1 MGGLSRVTGF
11 WEGLTGPSRR
21 LIVGAVLI
29 FVVGIILLMKFSGQT
44 SYATLVSSASADDAA
59 AITSQ
64 LNDSGIRYKLTD
76 GGTTVQVPASDL
88 DQARLDLA
96 SSNLLDGG
104 GVGFEIFD
112 KSNLGATDFTNR
124 VNLVRATEGE
134 LSRTISRLDPVQSA
148 TVKIAMPEEQLFT
161 DEQQPTTAAVVVATK
176 TGQDL
181 DAGQVK
187 GITKLVAM
195 AVPGL
200 KVADVTVTDSQG
212 NILEGGDADVTGT
225 SAASDR
231 LKLQSTYERGLQ
243 GQLDAMMAAVLGP
256 GKAVTKVNAV
266 LDLDKTTTDSETYN
280 KDSLVPL
287 ESDTSKETLK
297 SAGGAAG
304 SVAGTSANTPTTSTF
319 PSTGT
324 SGGDTNYN
332 KTSEATK
339 NGVDRV
345 RSQVEKVPGHDHQ
358 PGHLG
363 AGQRQGPDG
372 GRRRARGHDQGG
384 RRLPERPRPDQ
395 RAGGALRGRRHGG
408 HRRRRGGQGGHGHC
422 RRIRRARHHGLRQDR
437 RSPPSASCSWPCSPA
452 APCAAGRPISRRP
465 SPNCSSAVRC
475 RSRELSS
482 GFIPSAPVAAI
493 QQLEGQRKTPI
504 EAQMEDLALRKPE
517 DVAQLLRGWL
527 LGTGGAPV
535 TVPSVAGR
543 QKAAILLVSL
553 GARGLG
559 GHLQAPAPGG
569 DRRAARSR
577 SPASATSRPSARPP
591 SWRSSTRS
599 RWPRSTS
606 PRAGSTTPT
615 RSSRRPSAP
624 STPRR

>member
-1 MGGLSRVTGF
+1 MGGLSRITGF

-44 SYATLVSSASADDAA
+44 SYSTLVSSASADDAA

-64 LNDSGIRYKLTD
+64 LNSSGIRYKLTD

-148 TVKIAMPEEQLFT
+148 TVKVAMPEEQLFT
-161 DEQQPTTAAVVVATK
+161 DQQQPTTAAVVVATK

-212 NILEGGDADVTGT
+212 NILDGGDSAATGT
-225 SAASDR
+225 SAAADR

-243 GQLDAMMAAVLGP
+243 GQLDAMLAAVLGP

-332 KTSEATK
+332 KSSEATK

-345 RSQVEKVPGHDHQ
+345 RSQVEKTPGTITSQAISVQVSDKVPTAVVAGLEDTIKAAVGFQ
-358 PGHLG
+358 NGRDQINVQAVPFAADGTAVTAAAAAAKG
-363 AGQRQGPDG
+363 ATATAGASSGPDIMG
-372 GRRRARGHDQGG
+372 FAKTGIAAIGVLLLALFARRSLRRRQTDLEKA
-384 RRLPERPRPDQ
+384 LPE
-395 RAGGALRGRRHGG
+395 LLKHGPVPV
-408 HRRRRGGQGGHGHC
+408 
-422 RRIRRARHHGLRQDR
+422 
-437 RSPPSASCSWPCSPA
+437 S
-452 APCAAGRPISRRP
+452 
-465 SPNCSSAVRC
+465 
-475 RSRELSS
+475 ELNS
-482 GFIPSAPVAAI
+482 GFIPSAPMAAI

-527 LGTGGAPV
+527 LGTG
-535 TVPSVAGR
+535 
-543 QKAAILLVSL
+543 
-553 GARGLG
+553 
-559 GHLQAPAPGG
+559 
-569 DRRAARSR
+569 
-577 SPASATSRPSARPP
+577 ARP
-591 SWRSSTRS
+591 
-599 RWPRSTS
+599 
-606 PRAGSTTPT
+606 
-615 RSSRRPSAP
+615 
-624 STPRR
+624 

>member
-21 LIVGAVLI
+21 LIVGAVLL
-29 FVVGIILLMKFSGQT
+29 FVVGIFLLMRFSGQT

-64 LNDSGIRYKLTD
+64 LDDAGIRYKLTD
-76 GGTTVQVPASDL
+76 GGQTVQVPAADL

-161 DEQQPTTAAVVVATK
+161 DEQQPTTAAVVIATK
-176 TGQDL
+176 AGQEL
-181 DAGQVK
+181 DPGQVK
-187 GITKLVAM
+187 GVTKLVAM

-212 NILEGGDADVTGT
+212 NILEGADADASGAT
-225 SAASDR
+225 AAAQR

-243 GQLDAMMAAVLGP
+243 AQLDGMLAAVLGP
-256 GKAVTKVNAV
+256 GKAVTKVSAV

-319 PSTGT
+319 PSTATG
-324 SGGDTNYN
+324 GGDTDYN

-345 RSQVEKVPGHDHQ
+345 RSQVEKTPGTITSQAISVQVSDKVPTAVTAGLEDTIKAAVGFEAGRDQ
-358 PGHLG
+358 INVQAVPFAADGTAVTAAAAAAKG
-363 AGQRQGPDG
+363 ATASSGSSG
-372 GRRRARGHDQGG
+372 GMDIMGIAKTAIAAIGVLLLALFARRSLRRRQTDLEKA
-384 RRLPERPRPDQ
+384 LPELLKRGPVSVSELN
-395 RAGGALRGRRHGG
+395 AGV
-408 HRRRRGGQGGHGHC
+408 
-422 RRIRRARHHGLRQDR
+422 
-437 RSPPSASCSWPCSPA
+437 PSA
-452 APCAAGRPISRRP
+452 APMAG
-465 SPNCSSAVRC
+465 V
-475 RSRELSS
+475 
-482 GFIPSAPVAAI
+482 
-493 QQLEGQRKTPI
+493 QQLEGQRKSQI
-504 EAQMEDLALRKPE
+504 EAQMEDLAMRKPE

-527 LGTGGAPV
+527 LG
-535 TVPSVAGR
+535 S
-543 QKAAILLVSL
+543 
-553 GARGLG
+553 GAR
-559 GHLQAPAPGG
+559 P
-569 DRRAARSR
+569 
-577 SPASATSRPSARPP
+577 
-591 SWRSSTRS
+591 
-599 RWPRSTS
+599 
-606 PRAGSTTPT
+606 
-615 RSSRRPSAP
+615 
-624 STPRR
+624 